1 MLYVHYTRRNMK
13 NKKIFI
19 TSFFIL
25 LILFTNFSFCLASES
40 LPNTNIDSNPY
51 YFVFKFK
58 ENTFLI
64 TTTNKDFVVGGAGTL
79 EQGIVFYLK
88 TKDYNSYLLSDTYWS
103 SCLLSDYSL
112 SEDDGRIVTKPTSE
126 LEMLYSNFNLKYD
139 SYCADLTGNEY
150 FFQKTPALTL
160 LNQTLEEVEMNL
172 VMKEILGLAKYLK
185 PLLICLLS
193 FWKGWKFFS
202 EILHKA

>member
-1 MLYVHYTRRNMK
+1 MK

-79 EQGIVFYLK
+79 EEGIVFYLK

-103 SCLLSDYSL
+103 SCLLSDYYL

-172 VMKEILGLAKYLK
+172 VMKEIVGLLPLVIGLLVSVIGLRKGFVLLLK
-185 PLLICLLS
+185 
-193 FWKGWKFFS
+193 
-202 EILHKA
+202 ILNRS